1 MGRHGTIAGRKA
13 KQDLKRAAMFTK
25 YSRAI
30 TVAARQGGGDLEY
43 NVELKHAVERARAI
57 NMPND
62 NIDRAI
68 KKGRGDLEGQ
78 SYETGNFEGYG
89 PSGVAFIVEVLT
101 DNKNRTSSAIKHAF
115 DKNGGNLGT
124 PGCVTYMF
132 SRKGYIVIERT
143 DDLDEDV
150 LLEIAL
156 DNGMEDMEEYEDSI
170 GIITEPEDF
179 NGLVGAIREAGY
191 IPVEADI
198 EYIPSVE
205 AEPQEEDLKKL
216 RKLVEMLEDN
226 DDVQKVH
233 HNSAL
238 PIDE

>member
-13 KQDLKRAAMFTK
+13 KQDSKRAAMFTK

-30 TVAARQGGGDLEY
+30 TVAARNGGGDLDY
-43 NVELKHAVERARAI
+43 NVELKHAVERARGI

-62 NIDRAI
+62 NLERAI
-68 KKGRGDLEGQ
+68 KKGTGDLEGQ
-78 SYETGNFEGYG
+78 SYEPGSFEGYG

-124 PGCVTYMF
+124 PGCVSYMF
-132 SRKGYIVIERT
+132 SRKGYVLIEKT
-143 DDLDEDV
+143 DDLNEDV
-150 LLEIAL
+150 LMEIAL
-156 DNGMEDMEEYEDSI
+156 ENGMEDMEDYEDSI

-179 NGLVGAIREAGY
+179 NTLTAAIREAGY

-198 EYIPSVE
+198 EYLSSIES
-205 AEPQEEDLKKL
+205 EPKEEDIHKL
-216 RKLVEMLEDN
+216 QKLIEMLEEN

-233 HNSAL
+233 HNSAI
-238 PIDE
+238 PIEE